1 MTTDEMK
8 KRIDEALRRGLA
20 GIVAR
25 TPEQNAEAM
34 RKLVARVRARLI
46 AEALGLEAGQVE
58 LLAHEIRNA
67 LAPTVL
73 VLAGLRDFAAQ
84 TGSTEIGQ
92 VDLETASAGVERV
105 IELVDALVEEV
116 QRPTSVF
123 VPIVVLGPEVDVGRE
138 VADALRAEEV
148 RRTNARGA
156 RPEGAASDV
165 DLSCAGAPLR
175 RVRTMCPTCGV
186 PTVGFLDSTQPDDP
200 ELVPREH
207 RYCEAHRG

>member
-1 MTTDEMK
+1 MTNDDEK
-8 KRIDEALRRGLA
+8 A
-20 GIVAR
+20 AR
-25 TPEQNAEAM
+25 AA
-34 RKLVARVRARLI
+34 KAREIAARLR
-46 AEALGLEAGQVE
+46 LRLDQVE
-58 LLAHEIRNA
+58 ELAHEIRNA

-73 VLAGLRDFAAQ
+73 VFAGLRDFAAQ

-116 QRPTSVF
+116 QRPTSAF
-123 VPIVVLGPEVDVGRE
+123 VPIVVIGPEVDVGRE
-138 VADALRAEEV
+138 VADALRAEKV
-148 RRTNARGA
+148 RLTNARGA

-175 RVRTMCPTCGV
+175 RVHTTCPTCGV

-200 ELVPREH
+200 ELVPREY